1 MEATTL
7 KSRLWDVLTP
17 NHSRDIFRKFWRN
30 ILVHQKA
37 MGAHDRVLG
46 DHTRTLGADGRALG
60 AHDRALGAHGRGV
73 SAYGRVLLASLAL
86 MVASL
91 ALMDASMSF
100 MDHQKSGQNPGFHWF
115 LLRNR
120 DSHQRKCDFEFETHL
135 SEWGNWH
142 NRHDFRVWEWGI
154 GWISRDFFVEVLY
167 GPFSQKICKIF
178 EKIFFEKK
186 MFFAR
191 KLVDKHF
198 WPRKSFPGWKNGI
211 NLG

>member
-1 MEATTL
+1 
-7 KSRLWDVLTP
+7 
-17 NHSRDIFRKFWRN
+17 
-30 ILVHQKA
+30 

-154 GWISRDFFVEVLY
+154 GWISRDFFVEFFSLFREKKWKNSKSKKFFR
-167 GPFSQKICKIF
+167 FSQKSKF
-178 EKIFFEKK
+178 S
-186 MFFAR
+186 
-191 KLVDKHF
+191 LVLTWK
-198 WPRKSFPGWKNGI
+198 RLNSWKNPMELEFVARYSRMDVRG
-211 NLG
+211 